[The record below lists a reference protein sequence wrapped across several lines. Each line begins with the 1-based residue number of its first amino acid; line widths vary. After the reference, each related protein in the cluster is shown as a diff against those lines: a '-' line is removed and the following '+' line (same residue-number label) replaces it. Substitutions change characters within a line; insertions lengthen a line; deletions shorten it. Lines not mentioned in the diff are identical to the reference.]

1 MQMGLNGH
9 RVIVGGDFERR
20 MAAGSA
26 RRQAYEEIRERE
38 RYDGGSWV
46 EDDSERKD
54 RGKRQNLEARW
65 REREPLD
72 DQKLAYYAANGIPT
86 PAQQKETSDR
96 KRDASKL
103 AGPPAQAPQ
112 GPKKAKPLPEWQK
125 DVTRKKTKKKSKKQR
140 RAIYV

>member
-1 MQMGLNGH
+1 MGLNGN
-9 RVIVGGDFERR
+9 RIMVGGDFERR

-26 RRQAYEEIRERE
+26 RRQAYEEMRERE
-38 RYDGGSWV
+38 RYNGGTWV
-46 EDDSERKD
+46 EDDPGRRE
-54 RGKRQNLEARW
+54 RGKRQNLEAHW

-96 KRDASKL
+96 KRDSSKL
-103 AGPPAQAPQ
+103 TNPPAQAPQ
-112 GPKKAKPLPEWQK
+112 GPKNAKQLFIDWQK
-125 DVTRKKTKKKSKKQR
+125 DIIPKKTKKKSKKQR